1 MLAFAGE
8 KLNTTLPPPSP
19 SFSSVL
25 ATENRD
31 DDNSKTVAGDRSNG
45 DVYIKEARNMT
56 ETGKRE

>member
-1 MLAFAGE
+1 MLAFAGDE
-8 KLNTTLPPPSP
+8 LNTTLPPP

-56 ETGKRE
+56 EAGKRK